1 MKITLLSVSIRL
13 TERDLD
19 LLWLHADTL
28 RTTPRLIKSVIRAA
42 LRQEPVC
49 LPLPPVPIHPVCSK
63 IIAIKFYEDED
74 EDLVEW
80 LSYIQKQKRSA
91 VIKGMLRHA
100 MECFDIRPYLIENTP
115 PIKAAPRSENSGQ
128 HPYQYPRNSKL
139 TTEVSFSETST
150 LAPIK
155 TEPSPMVPPIEEEAP
170 ADDWLSAFAELAG
183 N

>member
-13 TERDLD
+13 TERDRD

-49 LPLPPVPIHPVCSK
+49 LPLPPMPVQPVCSK
-63 IIAIKFYEDED
+63 IIAIKFYEGED

-80 LSYIQKQKRSA
+80 LSYIQQQKRST

-100 MECFDIRPYLIENTP
+100 MECFDVRPYLIANTL
-115 PIKAAPRSENSGQ
+115 PIKAAPRA
-128 HPYQYPRNSKL
+128 
-139 TTEVSFSETST
+139 EVSNQRPYRYPAYNQPEKTASSSETQMPLLT
-150 LAPIK
+150 K
-155 TEPSPMVPPIEEEAP
+155 TEPPVSAWPVEEEAP